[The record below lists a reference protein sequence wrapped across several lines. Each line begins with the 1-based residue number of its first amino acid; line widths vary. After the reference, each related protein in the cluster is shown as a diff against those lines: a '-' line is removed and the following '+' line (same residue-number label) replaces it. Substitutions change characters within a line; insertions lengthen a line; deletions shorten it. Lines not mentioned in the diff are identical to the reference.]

1 MTTSSPGPDAQAV
14 QDDVAPLRRGGR
26 ERDGLRRRPE
36 EAGERRTDLVATGEH
51 RLEVPLTGATLLEVA
66 GERGP
71 HRLHG
76 PARERPVRARVEIG
90 EPVEDG
96 ETCADG
102 V

>member
-1 MTTSSPGPDAQAV
+1 MPR
-14 QDDVAPLRRGGR
+14 PLRTTLHPSVV
-26 ERDGLRRRPE
+26 EVVSAMVS
-36 EAGERRTDLVATGEH
+36 AGAPRKRASARTDLVATGEH
-51 RLEVPLTGATLLEVA
+51 RLEVRLTGATLLEVA